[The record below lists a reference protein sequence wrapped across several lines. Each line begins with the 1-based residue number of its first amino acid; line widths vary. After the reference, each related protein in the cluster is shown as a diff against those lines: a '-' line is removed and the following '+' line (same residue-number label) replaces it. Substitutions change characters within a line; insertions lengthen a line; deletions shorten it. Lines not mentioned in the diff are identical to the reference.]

1 MSSPK
6 RVRTRDNRVVPFDDQ
21 RIVSAI
27 TEAMVEAGTGGV
39 AAARELTSAVLH
51 FLELEADPDDDAIP
65 VDTIHNMVEKVLME
79 TGHREVARAY
89 VLRRDRN
96 RRLRER
102 LDPPRSSPIGPA
114 DEVDDPER
122 LLRVGSDFDASEST
136 WSRSRIAAALIKEAD
151 MDADAAEEI
160 AAAVEERVRRS
171 GRERI
176 STRLIRELVDN
187 ELFDRGYTA
196 SLDRQ
201 ASVSLPRFDLERLLF
216 GGGDPTRG
224 LFAGHPGQI
233 MQSIGQNILREYLL
247 GRVLG
252 PEVREAFADGVLH
265 LHELEVP
272 LQFLRAEIP
281 LAQPPRRRGQRVAE
295 EEDVFA
301 RLERRVASHFP
312 LVAEEIQVF
321 GLERA
326 LADERRALGESGREA
341 STSEE
346 LATRWI
352 DTWRSL
358 RRVREYWPGPVASVN
373 LVVPVIPRYARVE
386 SDGPNLFPASETFEE
401 IALPLVET
409 VLHALSNPNG
419 RRVLA
424 RSAFTFEIGERTFAE
439 HRFRDALMAL
449 LTHVPQ
455 EAAVH
460 FVPVESETAI
470 PDPAARG
477 GDSFSG
483 SAVDALDWER
493 ARGETG
499 PLRFLGGKV
508 TLNLPRVAWEAR
520 RADAG
525 AGLTPLR
532 SRALHDGLARAL
544 ELARQAIRERARFM
558 ERLAIHP
565 EAPLSARGRGS
576 GGHGSWGQETTEGRT
591 EFVIGLLGLEDAV
604 RILIGASLHDHAEA
618 RRLGLE
624 IVESLAGNLLAG
636 QKKGDPPIHFEESA
650 NRGSVRRFQDLDRSR
665 FPRDWSTATPPGGEY
680 TSGVRYSRE
689 APVDPLES
697 WLGVQPYRERVRFL
711 PRLDEVVRLRT
722 EGPEVVF
729 AYLEELCSRA
739 KLLPKHF

>member
-51 FLELEADPDDDAIP
+51 FLELEADPEDEAVP

-102 LDPPRSSPIGPA
+102 LDPPRSRAVGPA
-114 DEVDDPER
+114 DDVDDPER

-160 AAAVEERVRRS
+160 AAAVEARVHRS

-176 STRLIRELVDN
+176 STRIIRELVDN
-187 ELFDRGYTA
+187 ELFDRGYTV

-281 LAQPPRRRGQRVAE
+281 LARPARRRPLRATE

-326 LADERRALGESGREA
+326 LADERRAFAESGRES
-341 STSEE
+341 STTEQ

-373 LVVPVIPRYARVE
+373 LVVPVVPRYARVE

-409 VLHALSNPNG
+409 VLHALSNPIG

-424 RSAFTFEIGERTFAE
+424 RSAFTFEVGERTFAE

-449 LTHVPQ
+449 LSHVPQ

-460 FVPVESETAI
+460 FVPVESDTSISDRE
-470 PDPAARG
+470 P
-477 GDSFSG
+477 FSEPVG
-483 SAVDALDWER
+483 DALDWER
-493 ARGETG
+493 VRGETDQ
-499 PLRFLGGKV
+499 LRFLGGKV

-525 AGLTPLR
+525 PGLTSLR
-532 SRALHDGLARAL
+532 SRALHEGLARAL
-544 ELARQAIRERARFM
+544 DLARQAIRERARFM

-565 EAPLSARGRGS
+565 DAPLSSWGHDSWGRGS
-576 GGHGSWGQETTEGRT
+576 GESEASVGRT